1 MNSQRGWNVA
11 IICPR
16 LISLVNITAA
26 KNEASENHLQIRKEH
41 MAFAD
46 LLKS

>member
-1 MNSQRGWNVA
+1 MNSQRGWNLA
-11 IICPR
+11 IICLY

-26 KNEASENHLQIRKEH
+26 KNEASEKHLQIRKEH
-41 MAFAD
+41 MALTD